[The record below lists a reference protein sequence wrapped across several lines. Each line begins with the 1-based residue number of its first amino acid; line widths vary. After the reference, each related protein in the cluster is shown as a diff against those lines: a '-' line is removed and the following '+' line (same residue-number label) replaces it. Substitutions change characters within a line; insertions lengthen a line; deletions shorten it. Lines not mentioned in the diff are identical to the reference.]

1 MCIRD
6 SLALS
11 APVRGSVGPASGG
24 PRRGVRARAAAQP
37 PVIGSM
43 PLGDVLLASGALF
56 TIGLAGAL
64 LRRSAIAIFLSIEV
78 MMNAANLALIGY
90 GSALGTREGQIVVFF
105 VIAIAAA
112 EASVG
117 LAIFVA
123 IFRHKETIDVNRI
136 NLLKW

>member
-1 MCIRD
+1 M
-6 SLALS
+6 
-11 APVRGSVGPASGG
+11 
-24 PRRGVRARAAAQP
+24 
-37 PVIGSM
+37 IGSI

-64 LRRSAIAIFLSIEV
+64 LRRSAISIFLSIEV

-90 GSALGTREGQIVVFF
+90 GAAMGIREGQIIVFF
-105 VIAIAAA
+105 IIAIAAA

-123 IFRHKETIDVNRI
+123 LFRNKETIDVNKI